1 MKNNKAKDW
10 SVYILMCSDNT
21 FYCGA
26 TNNIEKRIKLHNSGK
41 GAKYTRGRGPVSLVA
56 IRDGMTKSQALSL
69 EFKTKKKKRE
79 NKVAFLLNFCIID
92 NSDKG
97 ELK

>member
-1 MKNNKAKDW
+1 MKNNKEKNW
-10 SVYILMCSDNT
+10 SVYILMCSDNS

-26 TNNIEKRIKLHNSGK
+26 TNDIKKRINLHNSGK
-41 GAKYTRGRGPVSLVA
+41 GAKYTRGRGPVSLAA

-69 EFKTKKKKRE
+69 EFKTKKKKRK
-79 NKVAFLLNFCIID
+79 NKVAYLLNFSIIE
-92 NSDKG
+92 SLDKG